1 MAVRDVGNLRTR
13 LSFEDKG
20 ATSSL
25 QRFKQDLAGLRS
37 EMRTVTSLGKGYTNS
52 LKGLKQQQDIL
63 NRQMRTHQER
73 VKELNRRYQEA
84 VKAKG
89 EDSEEARK
97 LARQYNNA
105 KAEMQRTEQ
114 QLKNVTRSIEAQLNP
129 WKQLSRNLDR
139 AGDRFQTVGQRMSD
153 FGRSYTMHV
162 TAPIVAGGTA
172 IFKAAMDF
180 ESAFAGVQKTVDASE
195 EELQELRKA
204 IREMAK
210 EIPAS
215 AEEIAAVAEAAGQLG
230 IETESIEE
238 FTRTMIDLGE
248 ATNLTSEQ
256 AATEFA
262 RFANI
267 VGMSQKDFDRLGSSV
282 VALGNSMATTESEIS
297 SMAMRLAA
305 QGSQV
310 GMTEAQ
316 IMALAAT
323 MSSLG
328 IQAEMGGTAM
338 TTILKKI
345 QSAVGEGGK
354 SLQGFAKVARVSSDE
369 FAKVWSKDPIKAL
382 DMFIKGLAKS
392 GEEGENLSG
401 ILADL
406 SIKGV
411 YETDVLMR
419 LAGGADLLSNAVNT
433 STEAWKE
440 NTALTDEASQRYQTT
455 ESRMR
460 ILWNRIKDVAIQL
473 GDSLAPA
480 IMDALEA
487 AEPFIE
493 SIEDGARAFTEMDK
507 EQQRTILQ
515 MIAFVAAAGPVSMV
529 LGNITSGIGSFLKFG
544 SSLSDLLGKAKG
556 GTGLL
561 SKIASFGPLGVGGL
575 AIGGITLLA
584 TGIFNLTK
592 DMHKLHDISTETADA
607 MMDQYLSNIEMIDSL
622 ADLRVKSRLTNHEF
636 ERYLDL
642 NSRLGNE
649 TNPAVIEEIKDE
661 MARLQE
667 KSGLSNEE
675 LSKMVEYN
683 STLTETIPEATSK
696 ITEQGNRVAGTTDE
710 LRKYNQELANMA
722 KRELEAEL
730 QKSLANELELREQIK
745 EAQIELNK
753 LTEFENG
760 LRDIVKAKQDG
771 SIDSLKEQLLAE
783 QELVEE
789 AYREAVARGEV
800 SQELSNRKSVMERL
814 VALADMDLD
823 VLRQTLGE
831 TILLVDEQR
840 ELVEKKQ
847 ADLNKTGEIVA
858 KMVEYELIAAGINE
872 EKAKQAVKDAKV
884 STLLDEQLQALEN
897 QKKELE
903 KQTPPAMRVTDEY
916 KNAKQEIE
924 EQIKKLQTAKG
935 NIETLISEAGE
946 YNEELAKDINKMVK
960 TELNPSASDINK
972 ELSKGVDKHVRIY
985 TTKDSTYARIGDPIT
1000 KQVNIR
1006 TAGGRSL
1013 AMYAEGTPLGGHKG
1027 GPAIVGEL
1035 GPELA
1040 RIGNR
1045 WSMLDFGIYDLPR
1058 GTHVFTHEESKRIL
1072 GAINRIPAYAD
1083 GARPVGEANRIV
1095 NELNNQQTNT
1105 LIPNQPMII
1114 QLVTPDRR
1122 VLAEYVVDEITE
1134 LQRFKEARIR
1144 RFADQN

>member
-1 MAVRDVGNLRTR
+1 MAVREVGNLRTR
-13 LSFEDKG
+13 LSFDDKG

-25 QRFKQDLAGLRS
+25 QRFRHDLAGLRS
-37 EMRTVTSLGKGYTNS
+37 EMRTVTAMGKGYTNS
-52 LKGLKQQQDIL
+52 LRGLRQQQDIL
-63 NRQMRTHQER
+63 NRQMRVHQQR
-73 VKELNRRYQEA
+73 LNELNRRYREA

-89 EDSEEARK
+89 EDSEEARR
-97 LARQYNNA
+97 LNRQYNNA
-105 KAEMQRTEQ
+105 RAEMLRTEQ
-114 QLKNVTRSIEAQLNP
+114 QLKRVTAAIENQQNP
-129 WKQLSRNLDR
+129 WKRLGQNLEQT
-139 AGDRFQTVGQRMSD
+139 GEKFKTVGQRMSE
-153 FGRSYTMHV
+153 FGRDYSMRV
-162 TAPIVAGGTA
+162 TAPIVAGSTA
-172 IFKAAMDF
+172 IFKASVDF
-180 ESAFAGVQKTVDASE
+180 ESAWAGVVKTVDASE
-195 EELQELRKA
+195 EELQELRTA

-267 VGMSQKDFDRLGSSV
+267 VGMSQEDFDRLGSSV
-282 VALGNSMATTESEIS
+282 VALGNTMATTEAEIS

-440 NTALTDEASQRYQTT
+440 NTALTEEAEQRYKTT
-455 ESRMR
+455 ESRLR

-480 IMDALEA
+480 IMDALDA
-487 AEPFIE
+487 AEPFIRK
-493 SIEDGARAFTEMDK
+493 IEDGAKAFSEMDK
-507 EQQRTILQ
+507 EQQQSILK
-515 MIAFVAAAGPVSMV
+515 MIAFVAAAGPATMV
-529 LGNITSGIGSFLKFG
+529 LGGIARGIGSILDVGGKVFNLF
-544 SSLSDLLGKAKG
+544 GKASG

-561 SKIASFGPLGVGGL
+561 ARIAQLGPLGVGGI
-575 AIGGITLLA
+575 AIGGVGLLA
-584 TGIFNLTK
+584 AGIHQLTK
-592 DMHKLHDISTETADA
+592 NTEKSTEEIFKELEARQQQIQETDELIDRFEELRAKN
-607 MMDQYLSNIEMIDSL
+607 QLSNDEMLRFMDIQDEIAKGGSSEELEKL
-622 ADLRVKSRLTNHEF
+622 ADEQARLLEKSGLTNDEMEEFLELNDKVIEQAPNTQKSISEEGNAYALNAQALREANEEKLRGLKIDAQKAMENVIANENDLLKENKELVSEINELESQLQEKNKSRVQLKNDMLEKEHILNELQEEKINLNADELVHHESKI
-636 ERYLDL
+636 EAAKREYEIAREAYLAEEDKYRTIL
-642 NSRLGNE
+642 DHLEAKNKTLEKNK
-649 TNPAVIEEIKDE
+649 EEIAQLEQAKWQYE
-661 MARLQE
+661 QIVLATVGLTAEKGKGLETVQKEIARLQE
-667 KSGLSNEE
+667 EK
-675 LSKMVEYN
+675 K
-683 STLTETIPEATSK
+683 
-696 ITEQGNRVAGTTDE
+696 
-710 LRKYNQELANMA
+710 
-722 KRELEAEL
+722 
-730 QKSLANELELREQIK
+730 
-745 EAQIELNK
+745 
-753 LTEFENG
+753 
-760 LRDIVKAKQDG
+760 
-771 SIDSLKEQLLAE
+771 LLAE
-783 QELVEE
+783 LLRSGQLNTAEYQEQIGKLDQQIGRLE
-789 AYREAVARGEV
+789 VA
-800 SQELSNRKSVMERL
+800 QDELQTMNDLAGKQIYKDINIDTNPDVDEINRKSREEVKKRITFIKSNNIEDLIPSAVRIGVNFATRRL
-814 VALADMDLD
+814 P
-823 VLRQTLGE
+823 GF
-831 TILLVDEQR
+831 
-840 ELVEKKQ
+840 
-847 ADLNKTGEIVA
+847 
-858 KMVEYELIAAGINE
+858 
-872 EKAKQAVKDAKV
+872 
-884 STLLDEQLQALEN
+884 
-897 QKKELE
+897 
-903 KQTPPAMRVTDEY
+903 
-916 KNAKQEIE
+916 
-924 EQIKKLQTAKG
+924 AKG
-935 NIETLISEAGE
+935 TSHA
-946 YNEELAKDINKMVK
+946 
-960 TELNPSASDINK
+960 P
-972 ELSKGVDKHVRIY
+972 
-985 TTKDSTYARIGDPIT
+985 
-1000 KQVNIR
+1000 
-1006 TAGGRSL
+1006 
-1013 AMYAEGTPLGGHKG
+1013 G
-1027 GPAIVGEL
+1027 GPAIVGEE
-1035 GPELA
+1035 GPELIRHRNKWA
-1040 RIGNR
+1040 
-1045 WSMLDFGIYDLPR
+1045 LADFGLIDLPR
-1058 GTHVFTHEESKRIL
+1058 GAQVFTHEETKRIL
-1072 GAINRIPAYAD
+1072 GALNRIPAYAD

-1134 LQRFKEARIR
+1134 MQNFKRRRRE
-1144 RFADQN
+1144 RFA

>member
-1 MAVRDVGNLRTR
+1 MAVREVGNLRTR
-13 LSFEDKG
+13 LSFDDKG

-25 QRFKQDLAGLRS
+25 QRFRQDLAGLRS
-37 EMRTVTSLGKGYTNS
+37 EMRTVTAMGKGYTNS
-52 LKGLKQQQDIL
+52 LRGLRQQQDIL

-105 KAEMQRTEQ
+105 QAEMLRTEQ
-114 QLKNVTRSIEAQLNP
+114 QLKRVTAAIENQQNP
-129 WKQLSRNLDR
+129 WKRLGQNLEQ
-139 AGDRFQTVGQRMSD
+139 AGEKFKTVGQRMSE
-153 FGRSYTMHV
+153 FGRDYTYRV

-172 IFKAAMDF
+172 IFKASMDF
-180 ESAFAGVQKTVDASE
+180 ESAFAGVAKTFSGTE
-195 EELQELRKA
+195 EQLQELRTA

-267 VGMSQKDFDRLGSSV
+267 VGMSQEDFDRLGSSV

-305 QGSQV
+305 QGAQV

-406 SIKGV
+406 SIKGI

-440 NTALTDEASQRYQTT
+440 NTALTEEAEQRYKTT
-455 ESRMR
+455 ESRLR

-480 IMDALEA
+480 IMDALDA
-487 AEPFIE
+487 AEPFIRK
-493 SIEDGARAFTEMDK
+493 IEDGAKAFSEMDK
-507 EQQRTILQ
+507 EQQQSILK
-515 MIAFVAAAGPVSMV
+515 MIAFVAAAGPATMV
-529 LGNITSGIGSFLKFG
+529 LGGIARGIGSILDVGGKVFNLF
-544 SSLSDLLGKAKG
+544 GKASG

-561 SKIASFGPLGVGGL
+561 ARIASLGPMGVGGL
-575 AIGGITLLA
+575 AIGGVGLLVA
-584 TGIFNLTK
+584 GFNELIKVSEKSTEEIFNELEARKEQIQET
-592 DMHKLHDISTETADA
+592 DKLIERFESL
-607 MMDQYLSNIEMIDSL
+607 QSKNRLSNDEMLRFLDIQDKINRAGTPDEL
-622 ADLRVKSRLTNHEF
+622 ARLT
-636 ERYLDL
+636 
-642 NSRLGNE
+642 
-649 TNPAVIEEIKDE
+649 DE
-661 MARLQE
+661 QAKLLE
-667 KSGLSNEE
+667 KSGLTNEE
-675 LSKMVEYN
+675 M
-683 STLTETIPEATSK
+683 
-696 ITEQGNRVAGTTDE
+696 
-710 LRKYNQELANMA
+710 QEF
-722 KRELEAEL
+722 
-730 QKSLANELELREQIK
+730 
-745 EAQIELNK
+745 IELNDK
-753 LTEFENG
+753 VIEQAPNTQKAISEEGNG
-760 LRDIVKAKQDG
+760 YAQNAQAL
-771 SIDSLKEQLLAE
+771 
-783 QELVEE
+783 
-789 AYREAVARGEV
+789 REA
-800 SQELSNRKSVMERL
+800 
-814 VALADMDLD
+814 
-823 VLRQTLGE
+823 
-831 TILLVDEQR
+831 
-840 ELVEKKQ
+840 
-847 ADLNKTGEIVA
+847 
-858 KMVEYELIAAGINE
+858 NE
-872 EKAKQAVKDAKV
+872 EKLRGLKLDAQKAMEDVISNENELLKENRDLIAEINDLESQLQEKNSNRVQLKEEMLEKERILNELQEEKNNLNADELVHHQSKIEAAQREYEIARDAYLAEEDKYLTTLDHLEAKNKSLEKNKEELAQLEQAKWQYEQIILATVDLNAEKGKGLETIQQEIKRLQEEKGLLSELLRSGQLNTAEYQEQNKKLDEQIGRLEVAQSELETMNELAGKEIYKPIEIEEDPKIDEFNKKV
-884 STLLDEQLQALEN
+884 STKVRKGVEFYGINSVKSLVPDSV
-897 QKKELE
+897 
-903 KQTPPAMRVTDEY
+903 RVGLNFFS
-916 KNAKQEIE
+916 KISGFF
-924 EQIKKLQTAKG
+924 AKG
-935 NIETLISEAGE
+935 T
-946 YNEELAKDINKMVK
+946 D
-960 TELNPSASDINK
+960 
-972 ELSKGVDKHVRIY
+972 
-985 TTKDSTYARIGDPIT
+985 YAP
-1000 KQVNIR
+1000 
-1006 TAGGRSL
+1006 
-1013 AMYAEGTPLGGHKG
+1013 G
-1027 GPAIVGEL
+1027 GPAIVGEE
-1035 GPELA
+1035 GPELIRHRNKWA
-1040 RIGNR
+1040 
-1045 WSMLDFGIYDLPR
+1045 LADFGLIDLPR
-1058 GTHVFTHEESKRIL
+1058 GAQVFTHDETKRIL
-1072 GAINRIPAYAD
+1072 GALNRIPAYAD